1 MRNTSVVAHAEELD
15 RRECRE
21 GGRQRVAHPAVG
33 KIELTSSLGIE
44 LAYRALAQ
52 VAAALSAHGVELL
65 GPRRWARPWARGS
78 VGGAIEAVGKT
89 LEHHPR
95 EAAHG
100 APQRREHRWKEVAC
114 GRAAGREL
122 LDGAERRAGAH

>member
-1 MRNTSVVAHAEELD
+1 M
-15 RRECRE
+15 
-21 GGRQRVAHPAVG
+21 AHPAVG
-33 KIELTSSLGIE
+33 KIELTSSIE

-65 GPRRWARPWARGS
+65 GVGRGRGS
-78 VGGAIEAVGKT
+78 MGGAIEAVGKT

-100 APQRREHRWKEVAC
+100 APQREHRSKEVAR
-114 GRAAGREL
+114 GRAAGREF
-122 LDGAERRAGAH
+122 LDGAERGAGAH